1 MVEIRQS
8 MEHCHQLQTIGEQ
21 YNSPPQS
28 CFFTLT
34 AIVVIL
40 STGFRVTDNVND
52 KKILY
57 TISNTSRV
65 CCCFVAFLLL
75 LFCFVFDCLVCL
87 FFAGWGG
94 GFVAG
99 SYWIY
104 ISYFVAI

>member
-52 KKILY
+52 KKNPLY
-57 TISNTSRV
+57 HIEHKQS
-65 CCCFVAFLLL
+65 LL
-75 LFCFVFDCLVCL
+75 LFCCFVVVVVLLCF
-87 FFAGWGG
+87 
-94 GFVAG
+94 
-99 SYWIY
+99 
-104 ISYFVAI
+104 